1 MKYTEKFNVMW
12 DVERNTD
19 TIFEMVKWFT
29 LPTTVV
35 IIPML
40 SIKSIK

>member
-19 TIFEMVKWFT
+19 TIFEMVISKIIKN
-29 LPTTVV
+29 
-35 IIPML
+35 IIPAED
-40 SIKSIK
+40 KE